1 MAKSRKRG
9 NKNTPRRGP
18 ARSHVLLVSILAGAV
33 GVICYYTLKN
43 GWAQKLLEERPVDDV
58 DLFEVVQLPG
68 KGMGLVALRDIEPG
82 QLLIR
87 EKPLFTVP
95 SQISSS
101 PASLIW
107 SSLARVTP
115 FERDAFLNL
124 SYVHFPSHLN
134 PEDHPEE
141 VALAI
146 FQTNAVSAGD
156 DVGIFPR
163 MARLNHGCSSAF
175 NAVYSWRE
183 SEGVLVVHALK
194 GIRKGEELLTTY
206 TDTKR
211 PRRHRREYLSGQ
223 YGFSCTC
230 AVCSLP
236 SQQSRASDR
245 RLSAMV
251 DKYQRLSTWAQG
263 SIGKDEAI
271 NLTNEIWALGEEE
284 GYWSERGRLA
294 ADAAWVAAAH
304 SDVDAVKTWA
314 LKAKI
319 WYSRE
324 LGSDSEQVKEMES
337 VLEQPQSHRAW
348 GTRSSTKG

>member
-9 NKNTPRRGP
+9 NTNTSRRGP
-18 ARSHVLLVSILAGAV
+18 ARSHVLFVSILAGAV
-33 GVICYYTLKN
+33 GIICFYIFRYD
-43 GWAQKLLEERPVDDV
+43 WARKLWSEHSVEDGGF
-58 DLFEVVQLPG
+58 FEVTQLPG

-115 FERDAFLNL
+115 SERDAFLNL
-124 SYVHFPSHLN
+124 SYVHFPPHLS

-156 DVGIFPR
+156 NVGIFPQ

-194 GIRKGEELLTTY
+194 EIRKGEELLTTY

-211 PRRHRREYLSGQ
+211 PRRHRREYLSTQ

-245 RLSAMV
+245 RLNAMV

-271 NLTNEIWALGEEE
+271 KLTNEIWALGEEE

-304 SDVDAVKTWA
+304 SDIDAMKAWA
-314 LKAKI
+314 LRAKT

-324 LGSDSEQVKEMES
+324 LGGDSEQAQEMES
-337 VLEQPQSHRAW
+337 VLERPQSHRAW